1 MHNQGQ
7 RSSSSNIIQKI
18 PGSSKRCLDPG
29 SRFQR
34 RDFHRRSLLVGVLQ
48 HDHDEDDHDEDDH
61 DEDDYYEEEETL
73 TVCRKKPCSS

>member
-1 MHNQGQ
+1 M
-7 RSSSSNIIQKI
+7 
-18 PGSSKRCLDPG
+18 CLDPG

-48 HDHDEDDHDEDDH
+48 HDHDDYDHDEDDYDH
-61 DEDDYYEEEETL
+61 AEDDYDHAEDDYYEEEETL